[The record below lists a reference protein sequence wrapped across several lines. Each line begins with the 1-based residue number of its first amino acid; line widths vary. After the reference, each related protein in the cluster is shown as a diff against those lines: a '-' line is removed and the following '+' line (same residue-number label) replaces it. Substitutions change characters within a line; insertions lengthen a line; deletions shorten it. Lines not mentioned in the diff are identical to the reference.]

1 MIVGIGTDLIE
12 VKRVAKAYER
22 EAFRRKVYT
31 EQEQKLIGTRMQTAA
46 GNFAVKEAVAK
57 AFGTG
62 FGAMETIEIET
73 LREPSGKPYVI
84 LHGRAETMRQEK
96 NIRAIHVSISN
107 TNEYAIAYVVLE
119 Q

>member
-1 MIVGIGTDLIE
+1 MIVGIGTDLME
-12 VKRVAKAYER
+12 LKRIAKAYEK
-22 EAFRRKVYT
+22 ESFRRRVYT

-62 FGAMETIEIET
+62 FGKIAPIEIEA

-84 LHGRAETMRQEK
+84 LHGRAETMQQEK
-96 NIRAIHVSISN
+96 NIRMVHVSISN
-107 TNEYAIAYVVLE
+107 TRE
-119 Q
+119 